1 MQLMN
6 YKDKVRWQKM
16 LNNFINILEIYFVQI
31 LLRSIVQTSSN
42 LTNLINVF
50 SNILDNFEQIANLF
64 KISIV
69 Y

>member
-31 LLRSIVQTSSN
+31 LLRSIVQTSIN
-42 LTNLINVF
+42 LTNLINLF

>member
-1 MQLMN
+1 MMN
-6 YKDKVRWQKM
+6 IG
-16 LNNFINILEIYFVQI
+16 INSLEIYFVQI
-31 LLRSIVQTSSN
+31 VLRSIVQTSSN